1 MLYNHDYATGSK
13 HHKRKGDDMP
23 PKAKFTKDEM
33 INAALAITRRSG
45 IETVT
50 AREMAAEIGVSTR
63 PIFTYFKSIDELKR
77 AVHAR
82 AICIYRERIREGL
95 NSDIPFLGIGMRYL
109 GFAKDEPNLYK
120 LLYLSSDKYSDD
132 NSAIELVKYTQELI
146 RDTLMKIYN
155 MTAEQADLYYNALW
169 LVANSLALLIVNNS
183 CPYSDEDIK
192 AIYGRFSVSYCKAI
206 KDIPG
211 FTENTYDKDAIFSEI
226 IKK

>member
-1 MLYNHDYATGSK
+1 MLYNHDYATDSK
-13 HHKRKGDDMP
+13 HHERKGDDMP

-33 INAALAITRRSG
+33 INVALAITRRSG

-50 AREMAAEIGVSTR
+50 ARKMATELGVSTR

-82 AICIYRERIREGL
+82 AMCVYRERIKEGL

-120 LLYLSSDKYSDD
+120 LLYLSSDKYSDG
-132 NSAIELVKYTQELI
+132 NSAIELVKVYQELI

-206 KDIPG
+206 KEIPG

>member
-1 MLYNHDYATGSK
+1 
-13 HHKRKGDDMP
+13 MP

-33 INAALAITRRSG
+33 INVALAITRRSG

-50 AREMAAEIGVSTR
+50 ARKMATELGVSTR

-82 AICIYRERIREGL
+82 AMCVYRERIKEGL

-120 LLYLSSDKYSDD
+120 LLYLSSDKYSDG

-155 MTAEQADLYYNALW
+155 MTAEQAEAAQKQNQRQVVPQGKYTVAQISEAIQGIMTQKRAALG
-169 LVANSLALLIVNNS
+169 I
-183 CPYSDEDIK
+183 
-192 AIYGRFSVSYCKAI
+192 
-206 KDIPG
+206 
-211 FTENTYDKDAIFSEI
+211 
-226 IKK
+226 

>member
-1 MLYNHDYATGSK
+1 MLYNHDYATDSK

-33 INAALAITRRSG
+33 INVALAITRRSG

-50 AREMAAEIGVSTR
+50 ARKMATELGVSTR

-77 AVHAR
+77 AVHER
-82 AICIYRERIREGL
+82 AMCVYRERIKEGL
-95 NSDIPFLGIGMRYL
+95 NSDIPFLSIGMRYL

-120 LLYLSSDKYSDD
+120 LLYLSSDKYSDG

-155 MTAEQADLYYNALW
+155 MTTEQADLYYNALW
-169 LVANSLALLIVNNS
+169 LVANGIALLIVNNS

-192 AIYGRFSVSYCKAI
+192 AIYGRFSVRNWSCHTGCPCYS
-206 KDIPG
+206 PR
-211 FTENTYDKDAIFSEI
+211 
-226 IKK
+226 